1 MSEYSKE
8 EVEEKL
14 SELRKKRKNLDRQF
28 TMWSNRLQK
37 IDNSEYEDWKNSNP
51 TFEEKIVRYLNQVH
65 NEGIGEYRDA
75 YAFFKEL
82 GFSTHGHFPSTQQRC
97 LQIILYQDDDES
109 VKKTEEALDLIGKYI
124 KPLPEYQ
131 AKVFGIFEHTLSENG
146 MYNYLEKEDGTFHV
160 MRTAYGRETL
170 MFGGTGRQTVLEY
183 IQNHHYYE

>member
-1 MSEYSKE
+1 MNKYGKK
-8 EVEEKL
+8 EVEKKL

-28 TMWSNRLQK
+28 TMRSNRLQK
-37 IDNSEYEDWKNSNP
+37 IDNSEYEDWKNSDP
-51 TFEEKIVRYLNQVH
+51 TFEEKIVRYLNQAQY
-65 NEGIGEYRDA
+65 EGMREYRDA
-75 YAFFKEL
+75 SAFFEEL
-82 GFSTHGHFPSTQQRC
+82 GFSMRGCFPSTQQRC

-109 VKKTEEALDLIGKYI
+109 VKKTEEALDLIGKYV

-146 MYNYLEKEDGTFHV
+146 MYSYLEKEDGTFYV

-170 MFGGTGRQTVLEY
+170 MCGGTGRQTVLEY